1 MDIERASAESLLRFK
16 AHFVTNYR
24 RMSQVDQLP
33 NLDCF
38 TQSFPLMCVTSRRRK
53 KPIMVMVMRDET
65 EECATHA
72 LTSLIQAESVREM
85 IEARFIFAG
94 FTLEH
99 PPIEQLANLISLG
112 QQNHAALYFVVV
124 SHDAKV

>member
-1 MDIERASAESLLRFK
+1 
-16 AHFVTNYR
+16 
-24 RMSQVDQLP
+24 
-33 NLDCF
+33 
-38 TQSFPLMCVTSRRRK
+38 
-53 KPIMVMVMRDET
+53 MVLVVKDET

-72 LTSLIQAESVREM
+72 LTSLVQAESVREM

-112 QQNHAALYFVVV
+112 QTDNHAALYFVVV
-124 SHDAKV
+124 SHDAKVQLLRRQILTRDTS

>member
-1 MDIERASAESLLRFK
+1 
-16 AHFVTNYR
+16 
-24 RMSQVDQLP
+24 
-33 NLDCF
+33 
-38 TQSFPLMCVTSRRRK
+38 
-53 KPIMVMVMRDET
+53 MVLVMRDET

-72 LTSLIQAESVREM
+72 LTSLVQAESVREM

-112 QQNHAALYFVVV
+112 QQNHAALYFAVV